1 MYRAE
6 DYKAGKGIK
15 PKKPSTS
22 ILPYLREMQA
32 EEAKRT
38 ASPKPVENS
47 VREQVEER
55 ATLTEESY
63 NEARRS
69 ILAEG

>member
-6 DYKAGKGIK
+6 DYKAGKGITR
-15 PKKPSTS
+15 KKPHTS
-22 ILPYLREMQA
+22 VLPYLRSQEA
-32 EEAKRT
+32 EKVEAGRKP
-38 ASPKPVENS
+38 ASPTSTGTKKADTTPH
-47 VREQVEER
+47 
-55 ATLTEESY
+55 TEESY